1 MFRFAISLLLIPLQA
16 AALTLDLPS
25 NAVQSSEPESG
36 LRDYELPLGAWT
48 ETEFP
53 TVLIQGNVTKQIY
66 RIPSNGLTPYQIL
79 TPIRDQLL
87 SEGWEI
93 LLECETEDCGG
104 YDFRFATEVA
114 RAPEMQI
121 SLGNFRFL
129 SARREDEAVTLF
141 VSRTAREAFVQLI
154 HVGEE
159 SDFGVTLNTPSPQRI
174 ALTNEESSLGL
185 SEQLEIF
192 GHVVLN
198 DLNFETGSAQL
209 GQGAFTSL
217 SEIAVY
223 LAENPNRQIAVVG
236 HTDASGSLEGNIA
249 LSKRRAGSVVERLV
263 TDHGVNR
270 AQLDAEGMG
279 YLSPITT
286 NLTEEGR
293 TKNRRVEAI
302 LLSIE

>member
-1 MFRFAISLLLIPLQA
+1 MFRFAISLLFIPLHA

-25 NAVQSSEPESG
+25 NAIQSSEPENG
-36 LRDYELPLGAWT
+36 VRGYELPLGAWT
-48 ETEFP
+48 ETQFP

-66 RIPSNGLTPYQIL
+66 RIPSNSLTPYQIL
-79 TPIRDQLL
+79 SPIREQLL

-93 LLECETEDCGG
+93 LLDCETDDCGG

-114 RAPEMQI
+114 GAPQMQI

-129 SARREDEAVTLF
+129 SAKHEDEAVSLF

-159 SDFGVTLNTPSPQRI
+159 SDFGVTLNTPAPQRI
-174 ALTNEESSLGL
+174 ALAPEESSLDL
-185 SEQLEIF
+185 SDQLDIL
-192 GHVVLN
+192 GHAVLN

-209 GQGAFTSL
+209 GQGAFASL
-217 SEIAVY
+217 SEIAEY
-223 LAENPNRQIAVVG
+223 LAKNPNRRIAVVG

-249 LSKRRAGSVVERLV
+249 LSKRRAGSVLERLV